1 MYEREHQVNLSLKS
15 SKFEFI
21 REIAQKNQCS
31 VATVISRLVSI
42 MLRRSLGDLNSTQFS
57 QELDKLIEG
66 RK

>member
-1 MYEREHQVNLSLKS
+1 MFEREHQVNMSLKE
-15 SKFEFI
+15 SKFRFI
-21 REIAQKNQCS
+21 REVADKNQCS
-31 VATVISRLVSI
+31 VATVISRLISI